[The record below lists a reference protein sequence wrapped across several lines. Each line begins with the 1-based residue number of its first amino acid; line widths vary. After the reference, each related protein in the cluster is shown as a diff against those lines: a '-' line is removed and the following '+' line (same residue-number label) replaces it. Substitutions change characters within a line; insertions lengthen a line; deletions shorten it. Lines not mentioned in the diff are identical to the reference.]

1 MCSPV
6 LKDIEMA
13 GICRSFI
20 HYAFPL
26 DVMSPYGLRWS
37 GLSNYTNFWVMSV
50 SIKGLTKAEQWAL
63 NAEKEVQKVRER
75 MRGLLEKLFAS
86 PPGQK

>member
-13 GICRSFI
+13 GLCRSFI

-26 DVMSPYGLRWS
+26 DVMSPHGQRWS
-37 GLSNYTNFWVMSV
+37 GLSNYTDFWVMSA
-50 SIKGLTKAEQWAL
+50 SIEGLTKTGQRAL
-63 NAEKEVQKVRER
+63 NTEEEVQKVRER
-75 MRGLLEKLFAS
+75 MRELLEKLFAS
-86 PPGQK
+86 PPGQN